1 MLNFKR
7 IGLEDKVWMDELI
20 AAADKASCSQNFT
33 NLFIWADT
41 YNHLVARMNDYL
53 VVKGG
58 LGDVKR
64 YLFPTGCG
72 DIRPVIAAM
81 MQDALACGHEFV
93 MVGLM
98 PEDAALLEKLY
109 KGSFEFKKW
118 RDGFDYVYLLEKLIL
133 LPGRKLHAKRN
144 HINFFIENNDWTFEP
159 INRENLGECRK
170 MNEEWYREKGQSC
183 NAGLANERRAVDKCF
198 ENYSELGLEGGLL
211 RASGRIVAYTIGEP
225 LNSDTYVIHI
235 EKAFSSIRGAYQMI
249 NREFASY
256 IRDNHPHIIY
266 VNREDD
272 TGDKG
277 LRRAKLSYY
286 PDRMIEKYTARYK
299 RSSLK

>member
-1 MLNFKR
+1 
-7 IGLEDKVWMDELI
+7 
-20 AAADKASCSQNFT
+20 
-33 NLFIWADT
+33 
-41 YNHLVARMNDYL
+41 MNDYL

-81 MQDALACGHEFV
+81 IQDALACGHEFV
-93 MVGLM
+93 MVGLL

-118 RDGFDYVYLLEKLIL
+118 RDGFDYVYLLEKLVL

-159 INRENLGECRK
+159 ITRENLGECRK

-225 LNSDTYVIHI
+225 LNSDTYVIHV

>member
-1 MLNFKR
+1 MIGFKR
-7 IGLEDKVWMDELI
+7 IGLEDKVWMNELI
-20 AAADKASCSQNFT
+20 ATADKASCSQNFT
-33 NLFIWADT
+33 NLFIWVDT
-41 YNHLVARMNDYL
+41 YNHLVARINDYL
-53 VVKGG
+53 VVKGS

-64 YLFPTGCG
+64 YLFPTGSG
-72 DIRPVIAAM
+72 DIRPVISAM
-81 MQDALACGHEFV
+81 MQDALDCGHEFV
-93 MVGLM
+93 MVGLL

-109 KGSFEFKKW
+109 KDSFEFKKW
-118 RDGFDYVYLLEKLIL
+118 RDGFDYVYLLEKLVL

-159 INRENLGECRK
+159 ITQENLGECRK
-170 MNEEWYREKGQSC
+170 MNEDWYREKEEACS
-183 NAGLANERRAVDKCF
+183 AGLANERRAVDKCF
-198 ENYSELGLEGGLL
+198 ENYFELGLEGGLL
-211 RASGRIVAYTIGEP
+211 RVSGKIVAYTIGEP
-225 LNSDTYVIHI
+225 LNSNTYVIHI

-249 NREFASY
+249 NREFASF
-256 IRDNHPHIIY
+256 IKVKHPHIIY

-299 RSSLK
+299 RSSPK

>member
-93 MVGLM
+93 MVGLL

-256 IRDNHPHIIY
+256 IKDNHPHIIY

-277 LRRAKLSYY
+277 LRRAKMSYY

-299 RSSLK
+299 RSSMK

>member
-1 MLNFKR
+1 MIGFKR

-81 MQDALACGHEFV
+81 IQDALACGHEFV
-93 MVGLM
+93 MVGLL

-225 LNSDTYVIHI
+225 LNSDTYVIHV

-256 IRDNHPHIIY
+256 IKDNHPHIIY

-277 LRRAKLSYY
+277 LRRAKMSYY

-299 RSSLK
+299 RSSMK

>member
-81 MQDALACGHEFV
+81 IQDALACGHEFV
-93 MVGLM
+93 MVGLL

-225 LNSDTYVIHI
+225 LNSDTYVIHV

-277 LRRAKLSYY
+277 LRRAKMSYY

-299 RSSLK
+299 RSSMK

>member
-93 MVGLM
+93 MVGLL

-277 LRRAKLSYY
+277 LRRAKMSYY

-299 RSSLK
+299 RSSMK

>member
-1 MLNFKR
+1 M
-7 IGLEDKVWMDELI
+7 
-20 AAADKASCSQNFT
+20 
-33 NLFIWADT
+33 
-41 YNHLVARMNDYL
+41 
-53 VVKGG
+53 
-58 LGDVKR
+58 
-64 YLFPTGCG
+64 
-72 DIRPVIAAM
+72 
-81 MQDALACGHEFV
+81 
-93 MVGLM
+93 
-98 PEDAALLEKLY
+98 EKL
-109 KGSFEFKKW
+109 
-118 RDGFDYVYLLEKLIL
+118 VL

-159 INRENLGECRK
+159 ITRENLGECRK

-225 LNSDTYVIHI
+225 LNSDTYVIHV

-272 TGDKG
+272 MGDKG